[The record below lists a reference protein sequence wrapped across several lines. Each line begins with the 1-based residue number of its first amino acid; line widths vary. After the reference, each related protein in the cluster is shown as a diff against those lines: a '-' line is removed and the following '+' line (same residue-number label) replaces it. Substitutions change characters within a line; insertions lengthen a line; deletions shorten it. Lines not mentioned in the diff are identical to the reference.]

1 MAGPF
6 PFADWDWKRRHPQ
19 RGGNDGLTCHLSS
32 DVFPVQD
39 GRHSKATFQNACG
52 RAGRARMR
60 GSVLID
66 SALVEDNSLLGSP
79 ENLAQIPLL
88 VDGKEFSRVVAKEIS
103 QGVGV
108 QQRSA
113 GSHHDEDAGAAWR
126 ARHHSSRLLW
136 VSQYYSMNR

>member
-1 MAGPF
+1 
-6 PFADWDWKRRHPQ
+6 
-19 RGGNDGLTCHLSS
+19 
-32 DVFPVQD
+32 
-39 GRHSKATFQNACG
+39 
-52 RAGRARMR
+52 MR

-113 GSHHDEDAGAAWR
+113 GSHHDEDAGAA
-126 ARHHSSRLLW
+126 
-136 VSQYYSMNR
+136 